1 MRLLLLALLRLSCLL
16 PLTCLANPHA
26 QEIQRA
32 LIERDRQSA
41 DFARGVASQP
51 LPADTGRPLHPDPV
65 IARELRPYERLRDA
79 EAREI
84 RFAPPVVMRKKSG
97 SDPDSEAKPLPLPGG
112 PRHGVEPIPATGVGG

>member
-1 MRLLLLALLRLSCLL
+1 MRFLLLALL

-51 LPADTGRPLHPDPV
+51 LPADAGRPLHPDPV
-65 IARELRPYERLRDA
+65 IARELRPYERMRDA

-84 RFAPPVVMRKKSG
+84 RFAPPVVLRKKSAA
-97 SDPDSEAKPLPLPGG
+97 DADAKPLPLPGG